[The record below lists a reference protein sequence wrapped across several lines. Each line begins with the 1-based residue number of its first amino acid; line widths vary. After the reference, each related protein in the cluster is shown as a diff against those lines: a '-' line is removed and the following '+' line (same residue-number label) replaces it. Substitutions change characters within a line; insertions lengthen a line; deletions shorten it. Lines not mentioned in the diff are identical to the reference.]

1 MLQEALSEHLK
12 NKKDETILVVTDGR
26 PDSERLVKDVIIET
40 TKNLKRHDQLS
51 VSYLCFSL
59 LLFASLCFSF
69 VPLFL
74 WFFSFLSGL

>member
-26 PDSERLVKDVIIET
+26 PDSERLVKDVIIEA
-40 TKNLKRHDQLS
+40 TKNLKKHDQLS

-59 LLFASLCFSF
+59 LLFASL
-69 VPLFL
+69 LFL
-74 WFFSFLSGL
+74 CFCGFLVF